1 MTGVSVRHRL
11 EYAAVRLAAC
21 ELLQLPLD
29 AALSTAQ
36 WTGRIAYRVLAG
48 RSRTGRENLAAAYP
62 RKSAGEI
69 EALLEEVYCNLF
81 RTVAEVLYLRR
92 IVGPGTWRNLV
103 EIEGAERA
111 LGVCVEGKGGILVT
125 GHLGNWELLG
135 HVMPYIGLESQ
146 ALARPLDNPLLDR
159 YILGVRESGLQ
170 RIVLKRGSGALVEKT
185 VSDGGFVS
193 ILVDQDAG
201 RKGAFVPFFGRLAS
215 TWRTPALLSMKT
227 GAPILPGC
235 CVRLGRKPRY
245 RIIVGRPIYPDADTS
260 DVTAE
265 TLRITSDFTSQLEAW
280 VREYPEQYL
289 WLHRR
294 WKSVPGKRSMTA
306 GQGEA
311 Q

>member
-1 MTGVSVRHRL
+1 M
-11 EYAAVRLAAC
+11 A
-21 ELLQLPLD
+21 
-29 AALSTAQ
+29 
-36 WTGRIAYRVLAG
+36 GRIAHRVLKG
-48 RSRTGRENLAAAYP
+48 RSRTGRENLAAAFP
-62 RKSAGEI
+62 LKSAEEI
-69 EALLEEVYCNLF
+69 EELLEEVYGNLF
-81 RTVAEVLYLRR
+81 RTAAEILYLRR
-92 IVGPGTWRNLV
+92 IIGPETWRNFV
-103 EIEGAERA
+103 EIEG
-111 LGVCVEGKGGILVT
+111 VESAIDVVLEGRGGILVT

-135 HVMPYIGLESQ
+135 HVMPYLGLESQ
-146 ALARPLDNPLLDR
+146 ALARSLDNPLLDR
-159 YILGVRESGLQ
+159 YLLGVRESGQQ
-170 RIVLKRGSGALVEKT
+170 RIILKRGSGALVEKR
-185 VSDGGFVS
+185 VAEGGFVS

-245 RIIVGRPIYPDADTS
+245 RIIVGRPVYPDMDVG

-265 TLRITSDFTSQLEAW
+265 TLRITSDFTSQIEAW

-306 GQGEA
+306 GLRETQ
-311 Q
+311 